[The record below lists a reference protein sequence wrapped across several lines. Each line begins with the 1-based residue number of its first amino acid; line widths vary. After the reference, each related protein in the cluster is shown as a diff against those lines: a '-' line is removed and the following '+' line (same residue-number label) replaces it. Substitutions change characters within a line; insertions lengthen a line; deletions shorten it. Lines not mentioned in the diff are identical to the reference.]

1 MDTKTILNDFY
12 TWVKDEPLTAGAI
25 GNAIFWIIAFS
36 FKLPQRLFRW
46 IWKRRKKPITEKFPF
61 RRIKPDDLGQ
71 WLMEKGDR
79 VRLTCCENPYVPKEP
94 NIIYKSKDIESE
106 RRRMYI
112 GTAETGKTRSAYEW
126 IMKVTGDENAEILIP
141 MYESLPNPISEEEI
155 PTLEETVVLFYD
167 DMHNCLLPA
176 GKEHQKEDSRI
187 LSPIDRF
194 EELINL
200 LQKRCT
206 KLYIVCTARW
216 ERNEAVKSVENLS
229 GIWKTFDIITLKD
242 AERKTEADMITKLA
256 NHLNVK
262 LTNSVVK
269 SMADINQG
277 RSYENTVTFLQGWDK
292 QKTVI
297 NANLDDYKKG
307 ASERWRENVFFELVK
322 QNKLVAQVIGTMY
335 TLRFEL
341 GLPLYQRFILICA
354 EIKTDGLFKKHR
366 LKGAMRMCRHEF
378 HPEGDIVSCSDYQ
391 LEIEGRISPSAQDC
405 VDRLYKQRQKL
416 STDEQN
422 SFAEWYF
429 GKANNYLYNEG
440 RIEFSVIEYSAIE
453 YKKVVSLKPD
463 YHEAY
468 NSWGIALSCLA
479 GLKGNESLYEQ
490 AIQKFQKAV
499 EIKPDHDMAY
509 NNWGLALSDLAK
521 LKGDESLYEQAIQKY
536 QKAVEIK
543 PDLHQAYGNWGNA
556 FSNLA
561 ELKGDESLYEQA
573 IQKFQKAV
581 EMKPYSP
588 YLYVYFNNWGIAL
601 SDLAKLKG
609 DESLYEQAIEK
620 YQEVVEFNSQYWGT
634 YFKMACAY
642 ALMKRSREACQ
653 ALDKAFSINPEVVNK
668 VNTDSDFDPIRDDP
682 IFQQWLYSK
691 KA

>member
-94 NIIYKSKDIESE
+94 DIIYESKDIESE

-126 IMKVTGDENAEILIP
+126 IMEKIGTGTNAEILIP

-155 PTLEETVVLFYD
+155 PILEETVVLFYD

-229 GIWKTFDIITLKD
+229 GIWKTFNIITLKD
-242 AERKTEADMITKLA
+242 AERKTETDMITKLA
-256 NHLNVK
+256 KHLNVK
-262 LTNSVVK
+262 LTNSIVK
-269 SMADINQG
+269 GMADINQG
-277 RSYENTVTFLQGWDK
+277 RSYENTVTFLHGWDK
-292 QKTVI
+292 QKTVT

-322 QNKLVAQVIGTMY
+322 QNKLVAQIIGTLY

-341 GLPLYQRFILICA
+341 GLPLYRRFILICA

-366 LKGAMRMCRHEF
+366 LKDAMRIMCRHEF
-378 HPEGDIVSCSDYQ
+378 HPEGEIISCPDYQ
-391 LEIEGRISPSAQDC
+391 LEIEGLISPSAQDC
-405 VDRLYKQRQKL
+405 IDRLYNQKKKL
-416 STDEQN
+416 STDERN
-422 SFAEWYF
+422 SLADWYF
-429 GKANNYLYNEG
+429 SRASDFYYSS
-440 RIEFSVIEYSAIE
+440 EFMFSASE
-453 YKKVVSLKPD
+453 FEKVVSLKPD
-463 YHEAY
+463 KHE
-468 NSWGIALSCLA
+468 
-479 GLKGNESLYEQ
+479 
-490 AIQKFQKAV
+490 
-499 EIKPDHDMAY
+499 AY
-509 NNWGLALSDLAK
+509 NNWGLALYGLAK
-521 LKGDESLYEQAIQKY
+521 LKGDESLYEQSIQKY

-543 PDLHQAYGNWGNA
+543 PGKHEAYNNWGNA
-556 FSNLA
+556 LYELA
-561 ELKGDESLYEQA
+561 KLNKDESLYEQA
-573 IQKFQKAV
+573 IQKFQKAM
-581 EMKPYSP
+581 EIKPDYDMA
-588 YLYVYFNNWGIAL
+588 YYNWGITL
-601 SDLAKLKG
+601 CYLAELKG
-609 DESLYEQAIEK
+609 DESLYEQSFQK
-620 YQEVVEFNSQYWGT
+620 YQKAVEHGLECY
-634 YFKMACAY
+634 
-642 ALMKRSREACQ
+642 CQ
-653 ALDKAFSINPEVVNK
+653 
-668 VNTDSDFDPIRDDP
+668 
-682 IFQQWLYSK
+682 
-691 KA
+691 